1 MVGFIE
7 MFGYWFVS
15 IVFDVAPVSV
25 HPLSDR
31 VACFS
36 NIDCFRAKIA

>member
-1 MVGFIE
+1 MVWFIE
-7 MFGYWFVS
+7 MLGYRFVS
-15 IVFDVAPVSV
+15 VVFDVAPVSV

-36 NIDCFRAKIA
+36 NIDSFRAEIA